1 MSISMRSGMS
11 LGRQSTSIS
20 RVTKSTN
27 PPSVLT
33 PTASPLGTMGMVTRM
48 TLSMAIW
55 MRSAW
60 MSSSLTGSIWSSR
73 IIASRISPPN
83 PTLKSVFS
91 RVSVFRIRTTSFF
104 SRARG
109 TLAVDLPV
117 QDGGDAPLFP
127 QLPVGVLAEGFP
139 FLGLDRDRH
148 LFLLS

>member
-33 PTASPLGTMGMVTRM
+33 PTASPLGRMGMVTRM

-83 PTLKSVFS
+83 PTLNSVFS
-91 RVSVFRIRTTSFF
+91 RGLGLHDPDDVLLFEGEGN
-104 SRARG
+104 AGRG
-109 TLAVDLPV
+109 LPV
-117 QDGGDAPLFP
+117 QDGGDAPQFP

-139 FLGLDRDRH
+139 FLGLE
-148 LFLLS
+148 S